1 MKTMSEIKP
10 ESVVQLK
17 SGGPL
22 MTVTKVE
29 NGWADLVWYEQGK
42 LVQRTSVEVT
52 ALKPYEEEQ
61 DDILVSE
68 F

>member
-1 MKTMSEIKP
+1 MSEIKQ

-29 NGWADLVWYEQGK
+29 NGFAELVWYEEGQIK
-42 LVQRTSVEVT
+42 RFSVEVS
-52 ALKPYEEEQ
+52 ALKLYEEEQ